1 MISTAYSGLPSPIV
15 VAADLNG
22 DGITGDLLP
31 GSHRGSLN
39 REIDTPAKLNKL
51 IRDYNLSIG
60 GKTLPRGGQA
70 PFAIDGPD
78 GLRFGDS
85 FISQDL
91 QVSKIIKLKERLHV
105 ELTAQV
111 FNIFNVSNLVGSGGF
126 PGSEFNGTL
135 TTVAAANGAPGG
147 FRLGTDGSLL
157 NA

>member
-1 MISTAYSGLPSPIV
+1 
-15 VAADLNG
+15 
-22 DGITGDLLP
+22 
-31 GSHRGSLN
+31 
-39 REIDTPAKLNKL
+39 AKLNKL

-60 GKTLPRGGQA
+60 GKALPRGGQA
-70 PFAIDGPD
+70 PFAIEVPD

-157 NA
+157 NAQGNRALAGVDRASGFAGFSAIRPSIPTGTGLPR